1 VVKWGHVLRR
11 AFTYNNVDYQGWME
25 VVMEY
30 LVASY
35 ADQYAVH
42 ESDQYLKSGSIY
54 TISYNQPNR

>member
-1 VVKWGHVLRR
+1 VLRR